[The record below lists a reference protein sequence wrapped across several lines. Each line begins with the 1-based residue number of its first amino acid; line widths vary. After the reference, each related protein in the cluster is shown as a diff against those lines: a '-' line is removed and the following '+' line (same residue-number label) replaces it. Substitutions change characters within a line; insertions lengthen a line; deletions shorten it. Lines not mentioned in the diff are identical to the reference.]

1 MPQNRTDI
9 KAAARECLRGR
20 MLRSFVVCLIP
31 MLPSLLMM
39 FFPRM
44 PDALYFIVLED
55 AASGMVLALT
65 LSPTLTCLSLLLNAL
80 VAGPMTVRQ
89 AGYFLQLNRDA
100 EHVPSPLSVC
110 DCFGPGYWRLVAATL
125 PSTLILLLIQYLPM
139 LLAVV
144 IPGMAEP
151 VDASDVQMLRLHMPA
166 IVPLVI
172 ALVGFYGALRLLMVP
187 YIMAENSGVG
197 VCEVL
202 KRSLTMTRGRVL
214 ELAVLQFSFFG
225 WLMAVAVTSGIAA
238 VYVLPYYSPGPAGY
252 YRAFPAGRPAPE
264 PLYKQHDEA

>member
-187 YIMAENSGVG
+187 YIMAG
-197 VCEVL
+197 
-202 KRSLTMTRGRVL
+202 KQRGRRARSAQALPDDDARTGAGAGGAAVFL
-214 ELAVLQFSFFG
+214 FRLADGGGRDIGHCGDLCPAVLFG
-225 WLMAVAVTSGIAA
+225 RDRRILSGLYRLAARPRAA
-238 VYVLPYYSPGPAGY
+238 VQTA
-252 YRAFPAGRPAPE
+252 
-264 PLYKQHDEA
+264 